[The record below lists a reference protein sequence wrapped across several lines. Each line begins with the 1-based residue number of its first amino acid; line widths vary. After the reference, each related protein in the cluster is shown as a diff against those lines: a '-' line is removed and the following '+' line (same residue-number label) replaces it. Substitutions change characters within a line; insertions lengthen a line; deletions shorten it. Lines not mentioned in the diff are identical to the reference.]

1 MKAFYNTFPLHKLY
15 GFLLLNTSLIVFI
28 PALVTL
34 IGSHDLTGLPI
45 EVIGSLAL
53 SLSGVILSTLFILR
67 KKIAVQLITG
77 LLIITIAILSGYMFY
92 TLSQVSGSGMETSI
106 LVLSVFGFFIVEGI
120 LGLLIIHSQKLS
132 EEFNESKIIGVGD
145 K

>member
-1 MKAFYNTFPLHKLY
+1 M
-15 GFLLLNTSLIVFI
+15 LLNTSLIVFI

-45 EVIGSLAL
+45 EITGSLAL

-77 LLIITIAILSGYMFY
+77 LLIITIAILSGYMLY
-92 TLSQVSGSGMETSI
+92 MLSQVSGSGMEASI

-132 EEFNESKIIGVGD
+132 EEFNEPKT
-145 K
+145 